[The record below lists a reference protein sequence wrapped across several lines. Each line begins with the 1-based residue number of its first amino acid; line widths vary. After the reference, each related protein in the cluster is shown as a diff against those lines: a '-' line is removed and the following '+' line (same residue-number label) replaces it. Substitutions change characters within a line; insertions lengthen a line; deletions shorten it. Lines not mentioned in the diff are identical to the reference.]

1 MNKCEYCNNVFK
13 SLKTLN
19 QHKRL
24 AKFCLIKQKKQLI
37 CEYCNDISYSDKDF
51 EYHQNHC
58 IIFLKSKNQELEE
71 KIKELQEENKEKI
84 KELQEENKDI
94 LYYQNE
100 TEFYKK
106 QIVEKN
112 EQLIEKNNQI
122 KHLQDQIV
130 SITKTAVSKPTT
142 TNNNNINNKI
152 LNMSVLN
159 LDSEN
164 VKNIINNNYN
174 LDVICEGQKGVAKF
188 ATNFLLKDSDGNLN
202 YVCTDASR
210 KIFKYKNNDGEL
222 EKDINAQ
229 KLTDILSDN
238 GIFNTT
244 SQITKD
250 HWTNDDGS
258 IDDDKF
264 SKLFSKTLEIN
275 SLKEDNTIFKNELIA
290 HTTI

>member
-1 MNKCEYCNNVFK
+1 MDTYKCEYCNNVFK
-13 SLKTLN
+13 SMRTIKYHQKT
-19 QHKRL
+19 
-24 AKFCLIKQKKQLI
+24 AKFCLVKQKKQII
-37 CEYCNDISYSDKDF
+37 CECCGTLSFSRNDF
-51 EYHQNHC
+51 ENHQNNC
-58 IIFLKSKNQELEE
+58 ISFLKNEIKVLEE
-71 KIKELQEENKEKI
+71 KIKDLQD
-84 KELQEENKDI
+84 ENKDI
-94 LYYQNE
+94 VYYQNKI
-100 TEFYKK
+100 EFREK
-106 QIVEKN
+106 QFDDKENYYEKQLVEKD
-112 EQLIEKNNQI
+112 NQI
-122 KHLQDQIV
+122 KHLQEQIV

-159 LDSEN
+159 LDNEN
-164 VKNIINNNYN
+164 VKSIINDKYN
-174 LDVICEGQKGVAKF
+174 LDVISEGQKGVAKF

-202 YVCTDASR
+202 YVCTDPSR
-210 KIFKYKNNDGEL
+210 KIFKYKNHDGEL

-229 KLTDILSDN
+229 RLTNILSDN

-244 SQITKD
+244 TQITKD

-290 HTTI
+290 QTTI

>member
-1 MNKCEYCNNVFK
+1 M
-13 SLKTLN
+13 
-19 QHKRL
+19 
-24 AKFCLIKQKKQLI
+24 
-37 CEYCNDISYSDKDF
+37 
-51 EYHQNHC
+51 
-58 IIFLKSKNQELEE
+58 
-71 KIKELQEENKEKI
+71 

-94 LYYQNE
+94 VYYQNE

-106 QIVEKN
+106 QLTEKN
-112 EQLIEKNNQI
+112 EQLVEKENQI

-142 TNNNNINNKI
+142 TNNNINNKI
-152 LNMSVLN
+152 LNMSILN

-164 VKNIINNNYN
+164 VKNIINDKYN
-174 LDVICEGQKGVAKF
+174 LDVISEGQKGVAKF

-222 EKDINAQ
+222 EKDMNAQ
-229 KLTDILSDN
+229 RLTDILTDN

-290 HTTI
+290 QTSI

>member
-71 KIKELQEENKEKI
+71 KIKELEN
-84 KELQEENKDI
+84 ENKDI
-94 LYYQNE
+94 VYFQNKI
-100 TEFYKK
+100 EFC
-106 QIVEKN
+106 EK
-112 EQLIEKNNQI
+112 QLIEKENQLVEKDNQI

-130 SITKTAVSKPTT
+130 SITKTAISKPTT

-159 LDSEN
+159 LDNEN

-174 LDVICEGQKGVAKF
+174 LDVISEGQKGVAKF

-290 HTTI
+290 QTTI

>member
-37 CEYCNDISYSDKDF
+37 CEHCNNISYSDKDF

-71 KIKELQEENKEKI
+71 KIKELND
-84 KELQEENKDI
+84 ENKDI
-94 LYYQNE
+94 VYYQTE
-100 TEFYKK
+100 TEFYRK
-106 QIVEKN
+106 QVTEK
-112 EQLIEKNNQI
+112 EKQLIEKDNQI
-122 KHLQDQIV
+122 KHLQEQIV

-152 LNMSVLN
+152 LNMSILN

-164 VKNIINNNYN
+164 VKSIINDKYN
-174 LDVICEGQKGVAKF
+174 LDVISEGQKGVAKF

-210 KIFKYKNNDGEL
+210 KIFKYKNNAGEL
-222 EKDINAQ
+222 EKDMNAQ
-229 KLTDILSDN
+229 RLTDILTDN

-290 HTTI
+290 QTSI

>member
-13 SLKTLN
+13 TLKIMNKHQKT
-19 QHKRL
+19 
-24 AKFCLIKQKKQLI
+24 AKFCLIKQKKQII
-37 CEYCNDISYSDKDF
+37 CESCNNISYSQNDF
-51 EYHQNHC
+51 ENHQNNC
-58 IIFLKSKNQELEE
+58 ITFLKSK
-71 KIKELQEENKEKI
+71 IKELND
-84 KELQEENKDI
+84 ENKDI
-94 LYYQNE
+94 VYYQNKI
-100 TEFYKK
+100 EFCEK
-106 QIVEKN
+106 QLIEKN
-112 EQLIEKNNQI
+112 EQLIEKDNQI
-122 KHLQDQIV
+122 KHLQEQIV

-152 LNMSVLN
+152 LNMSILN

-164 VKNIINNNYN
+164 VKSIINDKYN
-174 LDVICEGQKGVAKF
+174 LDVISEGQKGVAKF

-210 KIFKYKNNDGEL
+210 KIFKYKNNAGEL
-222 EKDINAQ
+222 EKDMNAQ
-229 KLTDILSDN
+229 RLTDILTDN

-290 HTTI
+290 QTSI

>member
-1 MNKCEYCNNVFK
+1 MPVKCEFCNNMFVNDN
-13 SLKTLN
+13 SLKNHQRIT
-19 QHKRL
+19 KY
-24 AKFCLIKQKKQLI
+24 CLIKQKKQII
-37 CEYCNDISYSDKDF
+37 CESCNNISFSQTDF
-51 EYHQNHC
+51 ENHQNNC
-58 IIFLKSKNQELEE
+58 ITFLKNE
-71 KIKELQEENKEKI
+71 IKELKD
-84 KELQEENKDI
+84 ENKDI
-94 LYYQNE
+94 MYYQNKI
-100 TEFYKK
+100 EFCEK
-106 QIVEKN
+106 QFADKEHYYEK
-112 EQLIEKNNQI
+112 QLIEKDNQI
-122 KHLQDQIV
+122 KHLQEQII

-142 TNNNNINNKI
+142 TNNNINNKI

-164 VKNIINNNYN
+164 IKSIINDKYN
-174 LDVICEGQKGVAKF
+174 LDVISEGQKGVAKF
-188 ATNFLLKDSDGNLN
+188 ATNFILKDSDGNLN

-222 EKDINAQ
+222 EKDMNAQ
-229 KLTDILSDN
+229 RLTDILTDN

-275 SLKEDNTIFKNELIA
+275 SLKDNNTIFKNELIA
-290 HTTI
+290 QTTI

>member
-1 MNKCEYCNNVFK
+1 MCFNVNLKIYFIIIYMPVKCEFCNNMFINDN
-13 SLKTLN
+13 SLKNHQRIT
-19 QHKRL
+19 KY
-24 AKFCLIKQKKQLI
+24 CLIKQKKQII
-37 CEYCNDISYSDKDF
+37 CESCNNISFSQTDF
-51 EYHQNHC
+51 ENHQNNC
-58 IIFLKSKNQELEE
+58 IVFLKSKIEEL
-71 KIKELQEENKEKI
+71 ND
-84 KELQEENKDI
+84 ENKDI
-94 LYYQNE
+94 VYYQNE

-106 QIVEKN
+106 QLVEKD
-112 EQLIEKNNQI
+112 NQI
-122 KHLQDQIV
+122 KHLQEQIV

-159 LDSEN
+159 LDNEN
-164 VKNIINNNYN
+164 VKSIINDKYN
-174 LDVICEGQKGVAKF
+174 LDVISEGQKGVAKF

-202 YVCTDASR
+202 YVCTDPSR
-210 KIFKYKNNDGEL
+210 KIFKYKNNDGDL

-229 KLTDILSDN
+229 RLTNILTDN

-244 SQITKD
+244 TQITKD

-290 HTTI
+290 QTTI